1 MSHEDNAHIQPMPMQ
16 RQTAQ
21 KTLAATLAG
30 TRKMNFKPL
39 ALAILKARTA
49 LKVLAA
55 EVGASRTRAPI
66 PAGKAGELVG
76 TVDICG
82 ATSDYGAAA
91 AVAGIK
97 AAGLKA
103 DPGA

>member
-1 MSHEDNAHIQPMPMQ
+1 MSHEHNAHIQPMPMQ

-30 TRKMNFKPL
+30 TRKMNFKPV

-49 LKVLAA
+49 REVLAA
-55 EVGASRTRAPI
+55 EVGASRGRAAI
-66 PAGKAGELVG
+66 PAGKSGELVG

-82 ATSDYGAAA
+82 ATSDCDAAA
-91 AVAGIK
+91 AVAGTK

>member
-1 MSHEDNAHIQPMPMQ
+1 MQ

-30 TRKMNFKPL
+30 TRKMNFKPV

-49 LKVLAA
+49 REVLAA
-55 EVGASRTRAPI
+55 EVGASRGRAAI
-66 PAGKAGELVG
+66 PAGKSGELVG

-82 ATSDYGAAA
+82 ATSDCDAAA
-91 AVAGIK
+91 AVAGTK

>member
-1 MSHEDNAHIQPMPMQ
+1 MSHEDDAHIQPMPMQ

-21 KTLAATLAG
+21 NTLGATLAG

-39 ALAILKARTA
+39 ALATLKTRTA
-49 LKVLAA
+49 IKVFAA
-55 EVGASRTRAPI
+55 EVGASRRRAAI
-66 PAGKAGELVG
+66 AAGKAGELVG

-82 ATSDYGAAA
+82 ATSNCDAAA

-97 AAGLKA
+97 AAGSKA

>member
-1 MSHEDNAHIQPMPMQ
+1 MPMQ

-30 TRKMNFKPL
+30 TRKMNFKPV

-49 LKVLAA
+49 REVLAA
-55 EVGASRTRAPI
+55 EVGASRGRAAI
-66 PAGKAGELVG
+66 PAGKSGELVG

-82 ATSDYGAAA
+82 ATSDCDAAA
-91 AVAGIK
+91 AVAGTK